1 MIEAKELR
9 KSYDRVE
16 AVKGVSFSVERGQV
30 VGLLG
35 PNGAGKTTILKILTG
50 YHCPTSGTAL
60 VGGTDV
66 TEDPI
71 AIKRRIGYL
80 PESAPLYT
88 DLTPAEYLDFMADAR
103 GLEGAERKKAIDK
116 AVVSCSLGPVF
127 HRPVEELSK
136 GYRQRLGLAQAILH
150 DPDILILDEPT
161 TGLDPNQILE
171 IRQLIRDLGQEK
183 TVILSTHILQ
193 EVEAVCS
200 RVLIL
205 NEGSIAAQGTTQEI
219 GLALKGEERVNL
231 RLRSQTP
238 GFGKTE
244 LESALGR
251 LSVFGA
257 IRSLALE
264 DGGRFACDI
273 SLRARASQGAAG
285 AAAASEASAEA
296 GEAVFKWAVSEG
308 LILLE
313 LLPRKLSL
321 EEIFVK
327 LTDPRAGT
335 DGGRK

>member
-1 MIEAKELR
+1 
-9 KSYDRVE
+9 
-16 AVKGVSFSVERGQV
+16 
-30 VGLLG
+30 
-35 PNGAGKTTILKILTG
+35 
-50 YHCPTSGTAL
+50 
-60 VGGTDV
+60 
-66 TEDPI
+66 
-71 AIKRRIGYL
+71 
-80 PESAPLYT
+80 
-88 DLTPAEYLDFMADAR
+88 
-103 GLEGAERKKAIDK
+103 
-116 AVVSCSLGPVF
+116 
-127 HRPVEELSK
+127 
-136 GYRQRLGLAQAILH
+136 
-150 DPDILILDEPT
+150 ILDEPT

-231 RLRSQTP
+231 RLRSQTS

-257 IRSLALE
+257 IRSLAVE
-264 DGGRFACDI
+264 NGGRFACDI
-273 SLRARASQGAAG
+273 SLRARDSQDAT
-285 AAAASEASAEA
+285 EA

-327 LTDPRAGT
+327 LTDPRAGI